1 MTLRDDLYK
10 IIEKREENGTLYYTL
25 RLNTESVIYKA
36 HFPGMPVT
44 PGVCLVQ
51 IGRELL
57 EDFTGHRLE
66 VSVLKNVKF
75 VSVVEPLDG
84 EDILYEIRKIEPT
97 EDGLRAQIQVLGD
110 GSVKAK
116 ISILCVK
123 R

>member
-1 MTLRDDLYK
+1 MTLKDDLYK
-10 IIEKREENGTLYYTL
+10 IIEKREEPGALYYTL
-25 RLNTESVIYKA
+25 LLNAESVIYKA

-57 EDFTGHRLE
+57 EEYTGLRLE
-66 VSVLKNVKF
+66 VCGMKNVKF
-75 VSVVEPLDG
+75 VSVVEPSNCAQ
-84 EDILYEIRKIEPT
+84 IVYEIRKIEPT
-97 EDGLRAQIQVLGD
+97 DEGLRAQMQVLGE

-116 ISILCVK
+116 ISISCVK